1 MGHSPD
7 ARRMSHNGDQGI
19 KQVAFFL
26 KSKAIEQTQ
35 TFFCSTPGCHLGERV
50 LDHLLRHWKQ
60 HAEGAAEYRA
70 SAEILR
76 SKKRSC
82 RAQMYAELYPQWWSM
97 DQRAVNVPSV
107 TDESH
112 VNTQVRYV
120 RML

>member
-60 HAEGAAEYRA
+60 HAELCQEWEVARK
-70 SAEILR
+70 SAR
-76 SKKRSC
+76 G
-82 RAQMYAELYPQWWSM
+82 AELEAI
-97 DQRAVNVPSV
+97 RGLRREA
-107 TDESH
+107 
-112 VNTQVRYV
+112 
-120 RML
+120 